1 MSGSGLAGPGA
12 EDLAAWRRE
21 FPILANTTYLISNS
35 LGAMPRAAAAA
46 LDQYAQAWAKRGVRA
61 WEEGWWEMPVVVGD
75 MVAAIIGAPN
85 GTVTMH
91 QNVTLAEA
99 IVLSCFE
106 PHGPRNKIVCE
117 DGNFPSIQ
125 YLYAAQPGL
134 RVSAVPVE
142 RLVDAIDD
150 QTLLVPVSHVL
161 FKSSY
166 VQDVPAI
173 VEKAHRVGARVVLD
187 VYQSAGVLPLDVTAL
202 GVDFAV
208 GGCLKWL
215 CGGPGNGF
223 LYVRPD
229 LAHLAPRLTGWMAH
243 AAPFAFE
250 PPPIR
255 YAEGPFRF
263 LNGTPA
269 IPCLYAAIEGL
280 RIIREVGVARVR
292 EHSLRLTERLLR
304 SIDERGFPSITP
316 RDVARRGGTVAVNPP
331 DAEGISR
338 RLLERD
344 FLIDYRPGV
353 GIRIAPHFY
362 NTDDECDAIIAEIAP
377 FAAGRPSLRATRH

>member
-1 MSGSGLAGPGA
+1 MSGGPGGPGA
-12 EDLAAWRRE
+12 EGLAAWRSE
-21 FPILANTTYLISNS
+21 FPILASTTYLISNS

-46 LDQYAQAWAKRGVRA
+46 LDQYAQTWARRGVRA
-61 WEEGWWEMPVVVGD
+61 WEEGWWEMPVAVGD
-75 MVAAIIGAPN
+75 MVAAIIGAPP

-99 IVLSCFE
+99 VVLSCFE
-106 PHGPRNKIVCE
+106 PRGTRNKIVCE

-134 RVSAVPVE
+134 QLDAVPVE

-150 QTLLVPVSHVL
+150 QTLLVPISHVL
-161 FKSSY
+161 FRSAY

-173 VEKAHRVGARVVLD
+173 VERAHRVGAHVILD
-187 VYQSAGVLPLDVTAL
+187 IYQSAGVLPLDVAAL

-229 LAHLAPRLTGWMAH
+229 LARLTPRLTGWMAH
-243 AAPFAFE
+243 AAPFGFE

-263 LNGTPA
+263 LNGTPS
-269 IPCLYAAIEGL
+269 IPALYAAVEGL
-280 RIIREVGVARVR
+280 RIVREVGVARIR
-292 EHSLRLTERLLR
+292 DHSVRLTERLLR
-304 SIDERGFPSITP
+304 RIQERGFPTITP
-316 RDVARRGGTVAVNPP
+316 RDPARRGGTVAVHPP
-331 DAEGISR
+331 GAEAISR

-344 FLIDYRPGV
+344 FLIDYRPEA
-353 GIRIAPHFY
+353 GIRISPHFY
-362 NTDDECDAIIAEIAP
+362 NTEDECDAVIAEIA
-377 FAAGRPSLRATRH
+377 ALAEGRPSLRATRH